1 MANYRGGTFAGTREH
16 ALTQTGSHFR
26 RRFLLLLGALAASAA
41 FAQESFKTQV
51 GTAFVVAAPDYLVT
65 ALHVVKGQNEI
76 LVGPLDGRKLVKA
89 ELAAVDEAN
98 DLALLKAPVAR
109 TALKVAAWDSV
120 PVGLEVFVMGFPQ
133 PRYLGATKKITQGIV
148 NGQRGNDRNPHFQLS
163 AEVQK
168 GNSGGPALAPDGSVV
183 GVVLAKLNALSVAE
197 KTKDLPQNVNYAL
210 KSSVLQA
217 FLERANVPVSV
228 ARVDLTRYQRPF
240 EVYRQFEGS
249 ILMVLA
255 RNRPGADA
263 ATPVQPLPEPAETP
277 AP

>member
-1 MANYRGGTFAGTREH
+1 MPLRHLRRNQGARVTPIGR
-16 ALTQTGSHFR
+16 QFR
-26 RRFLLLLGALAASAA
+26 RQILLLLGALAATAA
-41 FAQESFKTQV
+41 FAQDTFQSQV
-51 GTAFVVAAPDYLVT
+51 GTAFVIAEPDYLVT
-65 ALHVVKGQNEI
+65 AFHVIKGQNEI
-76 LVGPLDGRKLVKA
+76 LVGPLEGRKLIKTEIV
-89 ELAAVDEAN
+89 AVDESN

-109 TALKVAAWDSV
+109 TPLKLAAWDSV

-133 PRYLGATKKITQGIV
+133 PRYLGAAKKITQGIV
-148 NGQRGNDRNPHFQLS
+148 NGQRGDNRNTQFQLS

-168 GNSGGPALAPDGSVV
+168 GNSGGPALAPDGSVI

-217 FLERANVPVSV
+217 FLERSGVTVAPVK
-228 ARVDLTRYQRPF
+228 VDLARTLRPF

-255 RNRPGADA
+255 RTRPA
-263 ATPVQPLPEPAETP
+263 AASTPPVQPLPEPAETP
-277 AP
+277 IP

>member
-1 MANYRGGTFAGTREH
+1 MTPI
-16 ALTQTGSHFR
+16 GSQFR
-26 RRFLLLLGALAASAA
+26 RQILLLLGVLAATAA

-51 GTAFVVAAPDYLVT
+51 GTAFVVADPDYLVT
-65 ALHVVKGQNEI
+65 AFHVIKGQNEI

-89 ELAAVDEAN
+89 EIVAVDETN

-109 TALKVAAWDSV
+109 TPLKIAAWDSV

-133 PRYLGATKKITQGIV
+133 PRYLGAAKKITQGIV
-148 NGQRGNDRNPHFQLS
+148 NGQRGNDKNPHFQLS

-183 GVVLAKLNALSVAE
+183 GVVLAKLNALTVAE

-210 KSSVLQA
+210 KSSVLLA
-217 FLERANVPVSV
+217 FLERSGVSLTP
-228 ARVDLTRYQRPF
+228 ARVDLSRYLRPF

-255 RNRPGADA
+255 RNRPA
-263 ATPVQPLPEPAETP
+263 ATDAPPVQPLPEPGETP

>member
-1 MANYRGGTFAGTREH
+1 MIPLA
-16 ALTQTGSHFR
+16 SHFR
-26 RRFLLLLGALAASAA
+26 RRLLLLLGALAATAA
-41 FAQESFKTQV
+41 FAQETFQTQV
-51 GTAFVVAAPDYLVT
+51 GTAFMVADPDYLVT
-65 ALHVVKGQNEI
+65 AFHVIKGQNEI
-76 LVGPLDGRKLVKA
+76 LVGPIDGRKLIKA

-109 TALKVAAWDSV
+109 TPLKIAAWDSV

-133 PRYLGATKKITQGIV
+133 PRYLGAAKKITQGIV
-148 NGQRGNDRNPHFQLS
+148 NGQRGNDRNTHFQLS

-210 KSSVLQA
+210 KSSVLLA
-217 FLERANVPVSV
+217 FLERSNVPVAAS
-228 ARVDLTRYQRPF
+228 RVDLLRYQRPF

-255 RNRPGADA
+255 RTRPA
-263 ATPVQPLPEPAETP
+263 AASAPPVQPLPEPAETP
-277 AP
+277 TP